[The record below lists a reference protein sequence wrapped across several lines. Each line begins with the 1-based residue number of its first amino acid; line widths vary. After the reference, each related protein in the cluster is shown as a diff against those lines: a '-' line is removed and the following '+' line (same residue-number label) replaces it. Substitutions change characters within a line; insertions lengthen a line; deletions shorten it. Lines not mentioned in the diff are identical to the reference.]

1 MKSRKTNVA
10 KPSAWRA
17 QQPQPLLVLRR
28 GFNPPPIPRPLQGG
42 GSTAPPRRSFI
53 KVLLPKVGRR
63 EISYATKLRL
73 FCVRFAHLNARNRPF
88 MVLVAIVCAGF
99 ARVTPNNNQQP
110 TKKASPNR
118 DAFFMWVDFVLAK
131 FNNCTTVELER

>member
-1 MKSRKTNVA
+1 MKPRITNL
-10 KPSAWRA
+10 PSLR
-17 QQPQPLLVLRR
+17 LGGHNHSHLSLVLRR
-28 GFNPPPIPRPLQGG
+28 GLDPPPVPRPLQGG

>member
-1 MKSRKTNVA
+1 
-10 KPSAWRA
+10 
-17 QQPQPLLVLRR
+17 
-28 GFNPPPIPRPLQGG
+28 
-42 GSTAPPRRSFI
+42 
-53 KVLLPKVGRR
+53 
-63 EISYATKLRL
+63 
-73 FCVRFAHLNARNRPF
+73 

-110 TKKASPNR
+110 TKKASLLG